1 MDIDF
6 ERGATNIGYIKERK
20 QFTTN
25 TVFLQFT
32 IQVLQIQDISKNESN
47 SQPKLKKGFGD
58 KGCYKYRIYQRTKA
72 IHNLRN
78 R

>member
-32 IQVLQIQDISKNESN
+32 IQVLQI
-47 SQPKLKKGFGD
+47 
-58 KGCYKYRIYQRTKA
+58 
-72 IHNLRN
+72 
-78 R
+78 